1 MSASP
6 ALARDPLAA
15 VRGEQGFPADPDFP
29 QLEIASDPARMLE
42 VFRAHLEPVAGHAY
56 HLDGCVPVRFRCRQS
71 TSRCVLQY
79 SLRVVDRSTERA
91 FDQWVTGVVY
101 SRRGE
106 AERLLREIGTTHPGR
121 SLPDRWLTFEPVAYV
136 PELEMLVQVFPY
148 DRQLR
153 GLGGVLAGEGREF
166 APLLEATAG
175 AGDWRPGAGRLD
187 LLRYR
192 AEIGAALRYTLELRE
207 VGSGRTETR
216 RCYVKVCR
224 PGRGATT
231 FQLMESLCAA
241 QRGVTSAY
249 GVVRPL
255 AHLDALDTLVVEEAP
270 GTALLELLRGRDDPT
285 RAVQAAARAVAAFN
299 LDGRP
304 YGPRDSLAEQIHDIE
319 RVASLLA
326 WACPDVSGDVRA
338 IAATVVAD
346 LRDVPPLP
354 THGDLKA
361 DHLFVAG
368 ERVTFIDFDRL
379 GVGDPVRDPARFC
392 AYLTGRVGL
401 DAVPAER
408 AQAATAVF
416 VDEYFARVPAEWR
429 ERFALQYA
437 AALLDVASGLFRSQ
451 EAGWPVKVSAA
462 VAEACSALSP
472 RWGMRERRALTK
484 A

>member
-6 ALARDPLAA
+6 VLARERAA
-15 VRGEQGFPADPDFP
+15 VHGEQGFPVDPDFP
-29 QLEIASDPARMLE
+29 QLAFASDPARMLE

-56 HLDGCVPVRFRCRQS
+56 HIDACLPLRFRCKQS
-71 TSRCVLQY
+71 SSRCVLQY
-79 SLRVVDRSTERA
+79 SLRVVDHTTERA

-101 SRRGE
+101 TRRGE
-106 AERLLREIGTTHPGR
+106 AERLWRELGTTHPRR
-121 SLPDRWLTFEPVAYV
+121 SIPDRWLTFEPLAYV
-136 PELEMLVQVFPY
+136 PALDMLVQVFPY

-153 GLGGVLAGEGREF
+153 GLGPVLGSEGREF
-166 APLLEATAG
+166 TPLLRALVG
-175 AGDWRPGAGRLD
+175 AGDWHPGAGRLE

-192 AEIGAALRYTLELRE
+192 TEIGAALRYTLELWEAR
-207 VGSGRTETR
+207 SGRTETR

-224 PGRGATT
+224 PGRSAAA
-231 FQLMESLCAA
+231 FQLMASLYATQGGA
-241 QRGVTSAY
+241 TSAY

-255 AHLDALDTLVVEEAP
+255 AHLVGLDTLVVEEAP

-285 RAVQAAARAVAAFN
+285 RAVQAAARACAAFN
-299 LDGRP
+299 LNGRP
-304 YGPRDSLAEQIHDIE
+304 WGPRDSLEEQIHDVE

-326 WACPDVSGDVRA
+326 WACPDLSGDVRA

-354 THGDLKA
+354 IHGDLKA

-368 ERVTFIDFDRL
+368 DRVTFIDFDRVA
-379 GVGDPVRDPARFC
+379 VGDPVRDPARLC

-408 AQAATAVF
+408 AQAAAAVF
-416 VDEYFARVPAEWR
+416 VDEYFAHVPAEWR
-429 ERFALQYA
+429 ERYPLQYA

-451 EAGWPVKVSAA
+451 EPGWRNKVSAA
-462 VAEACSALSP
+462 IAEACSALSP
-472 RWGMRERRALTK
+472 RWGMREY
-484 A
+484 

>member
-1 MSASP
+1 MSAFP
-6 ALARDPLAA
+6 APARDPLAA

-56 HLDGCVPVRFRCRQS
+56 HVDSCVPVRFRCRQS
-71 TSRCVLQY
+71 TTRCVLQY

-91 FDQWVTGVVY
+91 FNQSVTGVVY

-106 AERLLREIGTTHPGR
+106 AERLWRELGTTHPRR
-121 SLPDRWLTFEPVAYV
+121 SISDCWLTFEPLAYV

-148 DRQLR
+148 DRQLH
-153 GLGGVLAGEGREF
+153 GLGQVLAGEGREF
-166 APLLEATAG
+166 APLLQASAG

-207 VGSGRTETR
+207 VRSGRTETR

-224 PGRGATT
+224 PGRGAAT
-231 FQLMESLCAA
+231 FQLMTSLCAA
-241 QRGVTSAY
+241 QGGATSAY
-249 GVVRPL
+249 AVVRPL

-285 RAVQAAARAVAAFN
+285 RAVQAAARALAAFN
-299 LDGRP
+299 LDCSVR
-304 YGPRDSLAEQIHDIE
+304 GPRDFLAEQIDDIE
-319 RVASLLA
+319 RGASLLA
-326 WACPDVSGDVRA
+326 WACPEVSGDLRA

-346 LRDVPPLP
+346 LTDAPPASI
-354 THGDLKA
+354 HGDAKA

-368 ERVTFIDFDRL
+368 DRVTFIDFDRL
-379 GVGDPVRDPARFC
+379 AVGDPVRDPARLC

-416 VDEYFARVPAEWR
+416 VDEYFAHVPAEWR
-429 ERFALQYA
+429 ERFSLQYA

-451 EAGWPVKVSAA
+451 EAGWRGKVSAA
-462 VAEACSALSP
+462 VAEACGALSP
-472 RWGMRERRALTK
+472 RWT
-484 A
+484 